1 VGNDSTPYENPVLI
15 GICWSTLNLGGGLR
29 YLFFD
34 SRAPVLVFSMTYLRG
49 KLAPSAVLPILVD
62 REPGLPP
69 QISHEKTTPSA
80 SAELTAGRQSLR
92 KDIATL
98 PWLEHQNYFS
108 PINSCEGPE
117 NLSLIVDRL
126 LPIRCRNHTA
136 PICREITIRCT
147 SEVPSPISRSF

>member
-34 SRAPVLVFSMTYLRG
+34 SRAPVLVFSMTCLRG

-69 QISHEKTTPSA
+69 QISHEKTTPS
-80 SAELTAGRQSLR
+80 RQSLR

-108 PINSCEGPE
+108 PTNSCGEPE

-136 PICREITIRCT
+136 PICRDITIRCT